1 MRYKEP
7 KQWTN
12 MFDATPA
19 TPNALDEK
27 IESGVADQAPNL
39 LQQSTLNNTLVASN
53 QGFSQLANQRNKA
66 MSSNSNLTQA

>member
-1 MRYKEP
+1 VDQIQLLKEQVKARERMRYKEP

-27 IESGVADQAPNL
+27 IESGVAD
-39 LQQSTLNNTLVASN
+39 
-53 QGFSQLANQRNKA
+53 
-66 MSSNSNLTQA
+66 